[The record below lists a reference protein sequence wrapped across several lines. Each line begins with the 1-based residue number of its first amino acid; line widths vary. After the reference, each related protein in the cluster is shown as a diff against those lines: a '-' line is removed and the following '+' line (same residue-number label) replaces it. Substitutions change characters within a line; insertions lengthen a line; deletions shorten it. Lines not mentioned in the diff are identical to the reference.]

1 MPRAEYRFDIRKDSE
16 FTWEIF
22 DTMTGRTVLM
32 GGKPY
37 CDLPL
42 DSADVMADF
51 MNAVGMVPD
60 EGTLH

>member
-1 MPRAEYRFDIRKDSE
+1 
-16 FTWEIF
+16 
-22 DTMTGRTVLM
+22 MTGRTVLM